1 MAGTFVR
8 NVAHLHASII
18 TGKRIVTV
26 RPLALIATLALLI
39 APSAATLA
47 QDEAVIL
54 RDTLNASFG
63 TVWSSMQDAM
73 AEMACGKA
81 QTNKV
86 IEPEDEL
93 GFYKGQYIS
102 DFCML
107 ATGEDTTADYMEQFG
122 ELPRIRGGI
131 WITGRIQY
139 KVNVK
144 EIGVRQTVMILRAE
158 LSGFEEFITNRVYF
172 WTSNGILERQMRD
185 TIVAK
190 VAAKTD
196 E

>member
-1 MAGTFVR
+1 MPRWFVK
-8 NVAHLHASII
+8 NLVHLQALFT
-18 TGKRIVTV
+18 TGNSIVTV
-26 RPLALIATLALLI
+26 RPSALIAFLAVTLA
-39 APSAATLA
+39 PAASTLA
-47 QDEAVIL
+47 QDQVIL
-54 RDTLNASFG
+54 RDTLDASFG
-63 TVWSSMQDAM
+63 TVWSSMQESM

-122 ELPRIRGGI
+122 DLPRIRGGI

-185 TIVAK
+185 AIVAK

>member
-1 MAGTFVR
+1 MT
-8 NVAHLHASII
+8 I
-18 TGKRIVTV
+18 
-26 RPLALIATLALLI
+26 RPLALVATLVLMM
-39 APSAATLA
+39 APAASSLA
-47 QDEAVIL
+47 QEEQIVL
-54 RDTLNASFG
+54 RDTLDASFG
-63 TVWSSMQDAM
+63 TVWSSMQEAM

-144 EIGVRQTVMILRAE
+144 EIDVRKTVMILRAE

-172 WTSNGILERQMRD
+172 WSSNGILERQMRD
-185 TIVAK
+185 SIVSK

-196 E
+196 D

>member
-1 MAGTFVR
+1 M
-8 NVAHLHASII
+8 
-18 TGKRIVTV
+18 TV
-26 RPLALIATLALLI
+26 RPTALFTILALLLT
-39 APSAATLA
+39 PAASSLA
-47 QDEAVIL
+47 QEQLIL
-54 RDTLNASFG
+54 RDTLDVSFG
-63 TVWSSMQDAM
+63 TVWSSMQESM
-73 AEMACGKA
+73 SEMACGKA

-107 ATGEDTTADYMEQFG
+107 ATGEDTTADHMEQYG

-131 WITGRIQY
+131 WITGRVQY

-144 EIGVRQTVMILRAE
+144 EIGVRKTVMILRCE

-185 TIVAK
+185 AILAK

-196 E
+196 D

>member
-1 MAGTFVR
+1 MPRWFVK
-8 NVAHLHASII
+8 NLAHLQALFN
-18 TGKRIVTV
+18 TGNSIVTV
-26 RPLALIATLALLI
+26 RPSALIAFLAVIL
-39 APSAATLA
+39 APAATTLA
-47 QDEAVIL
+47 QDQVIL
-54 RDTLNASFG
+54 RDTLDASFG
-63 TVWSSMQDAM
+63 TVWSSMQESM

-122 ELPRIRGGI
+122 DLPRIRGGI

-185 TIVAK
+185 AIVAK

>member
-1 MAGTFVR
+1 MTF
-8 NVAHLHASII
+8 
-18 TGKRIVTV
+18 
-26 RPLALIATLALLI
+26 RPLALVVFSIALMAAA
-39 APSAATLA
+39 APSKA
-47 QDEAVIL
+47 QDQIIL

-122 ELPRIRGGI
+122 DLPRIRGGI
-131 WITGRIQY
+131 WITGRVQY

-144 EIGVRQTVMILRAE
+144 EIGVRQTVMILRCE

-172 WTSNGILERQMRD
+172 WTSNGIIERKMRD
-185 TIVAK
+185 EILARVAE
-190 VAAKTD
+190 KTS

>member
-1 MAGTFVR
+1 
-8 NVAHLHASII
+8 
-18 TGKRIVTV
+18 VTV
-26 RPLALIATLALLI
+26 RPFALVAALVLFF
-39 APSAATLA
+39 APSAFTVA
-47 QDEAVIL
+47 QEGVIL
-54 RDTLNASFG
+54 RDTLHASFG
-63 TVWSSMQDAM
+63 TVWSAMQESME
-73 AEMACGKA
+73 EMACGKA

-107 ATGEDTTADYMEQFG
+107 ATGEDTTADYMEKFG

-172 WTSNGILERQMRD
+172 WVSNGILEQQMRD
-185 TIVAK
+185 AIVAK
-190 VAAKTD
+190 VEANKD